1 MNNLQSISY
10 FLPEFAIIFIALSII
25 VLDLCSLKQWIK
37 YFTIIGFFIVGILLY
52 QSSPSNEFLF
62 ENMLINDSFSYYFKW
77 LILLSTFS
85 IILVSNYS
93 RELDYEYYAEY
104 NSLLLIILLGMF
116 LMTNSVDLLMIYLS
130 IELVSIPSYILAGII
145 KNDKTISRR

>member
-62 ENMLINDSFSYYFKW
+62 ENMLINDSFSY
-77 LILLSTFS
+77 LE
-85 IILVSNYS
+85 IIL
-93 RELDYEYYAEY
+93 
-104 NSLLLIILLGMF
+104 IIDNLF
-116 LMTNSVDLLMIYLS
+116 LFINC
-130 IELVSIPSYILAGII
+130 ILTDI
-145 KNDKTISRR
+145 N